1 MRVVVMDPAA
11 EQAQPTLALVV
22 AVVLALRQVEMAA
35 LAEVVLSS

>member
-1 MRVVVMDPAA
+1 MRVVVMESAA
-11 EQAQPTLALVV
+11 QQAQPTLALVV